1 MTRRFW
7 IPVLLSVFALFPLFA
22 QSHQDPATKHDSTP
36 AASTQKQQPP
46 DEDNPP
52 EEDEE
57 QKPEQ
62 YAFNPLKAKQ
72 VLDIGMFYMHKSQ
85 YKGATGRFLEATK
98 WNPGWAEAYLRLGEA
113 QAKLGRPD
121 DAKKSF
127 AKVVE
132 LAPKSKEAREA
143 EKRSGKLSAASR
155 H

>member
-1 MTRRFW
+1 LW
-7 IPVLLSVFALFPLFA
+7 IPVLLGVFASLPLLA
-22 QSHQDPATKHDSTP
+22 QSHQQHATKHDSTSAP
-36 AASTQKQQPP
+36 SAQGQQPP

-62 YAFNPLKAKQ
+62 YTFNPLKAKQ
-72 VLDIGMFYMHKSQ
+72 VLEIGMFYLHKSE
-85 YKGATGRFLEATK
+85 YKGAANRFLEATK

-113 QAKLGRPD
+113 QAKLGHTE

-127 AKVVE
+127 AKVIN

-143 EKRSGKLSAASR
+143 EKRNRKL
-155 H
+155 

>member
-1 MTRRFW
+1 
-7 IPVLLSVFALFPLFA
+7 
-22 QSHQDPATKHDSTP
+22 
-36 AASTQKQQPP
+36 
-46 DEDNPP
+46 
-52 EEDEE
+52 
-57 QKPEQ
+57 
-62 YAFNPLKAKQ
+62 LKAKQ

-85 YKGATGRFLEATK
+85 YKGAAGRFLEATK

-113 QAKLGRPD
+113 QAKLGRLQ

-127 AKVVE
+127 AKVIE

>member
-7 IPVLLSVFALFPLFA
+7 IPVLLSVFASLPLLA
-22 QSHQDPATKHDSTP
+22 QSHQQP
-36 AASTQKQQPP
+36 AATHEGGRSAQAQQPP

-62 YAFNPLKAKQ
+62 YTFNPLKAKQ
-72 VLDIGMFYMHKSQ
+72 VLEIGMFYLHKSE
-85 YKGATGRFLEATK
+85 YKGAANRFLEATK
-98 WNPGWAEAYLRLGEA
+98 WNPGWPEAYLRLGEA
-113 QAKLGRPD
+113 QAKLGRMD

-127 AKVVE
+127 AKVMD

-143 EKRSGKLSAASR
+143 EKRSGKL
-155 H
+155 

>member
-7 IPVLLSVFALFPLFA
+7 IPVLLSVFASFPLFA
-22 QSHQDPATKHDSTP
+22 QRHQDPATKHDSTP
-36 AASTQKQQPP
+36 AASGQGQQPP

-72 VLDIGMFYMHKSQ
+72 VLEIGMFYMHKSQ
-85 YKGATGRFLEATK
+85 YKGAAGRFLEATK
-98 WNPGWAEAYLRLGEA
+98 WNPGWAEAYFRLGEA
-113 QAKLGRPD
+113 QAKLGRTE

-127 AKVVE
+127 AKVIE

-143 EKRSGKLSAASR
+143 GKRSGKLGAESG

>member
-1 MTRRFW
+1 LIVARRFW
-7 IPVLLSVFALFPLFA
+7 IPVLLGVFASLPLLP
-22 QSHQDPATKHDSTP
+22 QSNQQPAKHDGTP
-36 AASTQKQQPP
+36 SAQGQQPP

-62 YAFNPLKAKQ
+62 YTFNPLKAKQ
-72 VLDIGMFYMHKSQ
+72 VLEIGMFYMHKSQ
-85 YKGATGRFLEATK
+85 YKGAAGRFLEATK

-113 QAKLGRPD
+113 QAKLGRTE

-127 AKVVE
+127 AKVID
-132 LAPKSKEAREA
+132 LAPKSKDAREA
-143 EKRSGKLSAASR
+143 EKRSSKLLTANP